1 MRATEKAAP
10 WGGLLDVE
18 YCNNHRLMLFGRLK
32 MMVIPLWRGSGGGS
46 RTPLFWVRA
55 MAFRAELSKYLLPEL
70 FVSLY
75 DVISPPGEIS
85 MSTVQAIGSSNGDE
99 NAQYWRTASLKL

>member
-1 MRATEKAAP
+1 M
-10 WGGLLDVE
+10 WDI
-18 YCNNHRLMLFGRLK
+18 CNNHRLMLFGRLK
-32 MMVIPLWRGSGGGS
+32 IMVIPLGRGAGGGS
-46 RTPLFWVRA
+46 RVPLVWVRT

-75 DVISPPGEIS
+75 DVISPSEEIS

-99 NAQYWRTASLKL
+99 KAQYWRTASLKL